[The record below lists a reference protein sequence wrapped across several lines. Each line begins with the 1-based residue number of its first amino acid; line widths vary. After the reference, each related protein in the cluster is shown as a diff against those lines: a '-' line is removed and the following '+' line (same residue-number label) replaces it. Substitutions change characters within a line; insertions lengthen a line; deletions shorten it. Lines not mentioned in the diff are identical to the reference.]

1 MVDSLTSSGKT
12 KLITRYRNDF
22 SCPTDSFIEST
33 IFEEFIHPPVWCWA
47 ISGIF
52 LRERRAIE
60 SILEVIF
67 GFKLERFAH

>member
-1 MVDSLTSSGKT
+1 MVSFVLARRIDSK
-12 KLITRYRNDF
+12 N
-22 SCPTDSFIEST
+22 ST